1 MKVPLVLRCA
11 VLLLVF
17 SSITRAQTPQMSN
30 NPAPDDRYKADILL
44 IVAHPD
50 DDTEIGPYLAKAIY
64 DDHKRVAVIYG
75 TRGDS
80 GPNFVGN
87 EQAAALGD
95 VREIEGR
102 RAMASLGVM
111 NVWFL
116 RGPDTPG
123 QDVLHSLETWHHG
136 ASLEAI
142 VRLVRLTRPEVI
154 LTWLP
159 DYVVGENHD
168 DHQAAGVLATEAF
181 DMAGDPLVFPEQVA
195 VPRDHTSISNYGE
208 GLRPWQPKKIYY
220 FSDATHFDFFEGHGP
235 IYSSAQQSPSKG
247 LPYSKIAEGS
257 WRYYGSQ
264 DDMPA
269 SHGAESQPQPTRFI
283 FGKSLVK
290 STPTGDIFEGI
301 TAAAIPFA
309 PALTP
314 VPPPHSEVW
323 LELGGPWA
331 FYHAFWHAHNL
342 SGLANLFSPEAG
354 IGPGETLWVPL
365 LIHNE
370 TDSPKQVAVH
380 STVPA
385 GWKEKSAPAV
395 YTVPPHDSYSVQM
408 SLVPP
413 EAQKNTWQKLSW
425 SAEADGKKT
434 EAVVLRVNVVSNGLP
449 Q

>member
-1 MKVPLVLRCA
+1 MRMVSILRFGVFVVVL
-11 VLLLVF
+11 
-17 SSITRAQTPQMSN
+17 SSITRAQTPQIPS

-87 EQAAALGD
+87 EQAATLGD

-136 ASLEAI
+136 TALEQI

-168 DHQAAGVLATEAF
+168 DHQASGVIATEAF
-181 DMAGDPLVFPEQVA
+181 DMSGDPLVFPEQVA
-195 VPRDHTSISNYGE
+195 MPRDHTSISNYGE

-235 IYSSAQQSPSKG
+235 SYSSAPVSPSKG
-247 LPYSKIAEGS
+247 LPYSKIAEGA
-257 WRYYGSQ
+257 WRYYNSQ
-264 DDMPA
+264 NDMPPEHVPEFQA
-269 SHGAESQPQPTRFI
+269 QPSRFI

-290 STPTGDIFEGI
+290 GTPTGDLFDGI
-301 TAAAIPFA
+301 APGRIPFTPGRA
-309 PALTP
+309 YEPAARA
-314 VPPPHSEVW
+314 EVW

-331 FYHAFWHAHNL
+331 FYRAFWHAHNIDSL
-342 SGLANLFSPEAG
+342 SNLFSPEAG
-354 IGPGETLWVPL
+354 VGPGETLWVPL
-365 LIHNE
+365 VIHND
-370 TDSPKQVAVH
+370 TDSTKQVTVR

-385 GWKEKSAPAV
+385 GWTERSAPAV
-395 YTVPPHDSYSVQM
+395 YSVAPHDSYSVQM
-408 SLVPP
+408 TLVPP

-425 SAEADGKKT
+425 SAEADGKT
-434 EAVVLRVNVVSNGLP
+434 IEPVILRVNVVSNGLP